1 VSSIEAG
8 VLKYQFDET
17 GLSGA
22 YRNIIP
28 DPVLGD
34 FVLFQGPFEC
44 RDHSSY
50 RIGAYGF
57 ELLLSHFDEQLGG
70 TPFTL
75 LKGACDLQEATQTS
89 GDFGA
94 ESLNGRFGRWGNNRG
109 ILRRVSPFLI
119 FQN

>member
-22 YRNIIP
+22 CRNIIP

-34 FVLFQGPFEC
+34 FVLFQGQFEC

-89 GDFGA
+89 GRHETLFMGSEMNPGA
-94 ESLNGRFGRWGNNRG
+94 STQGTLVLSR
-109 ILRRVSPFLI
+109 
-119 FQN
+119 